1 MRGVR
6 PAGAAR
12 RHQGAGRGDQVD
24 RNACRRIQWEQ
35 GAALTEGVFGNVVMA
50 MMVHA
55 ASEQICA
62 HSSRTV
68 TGVGTRYT
76 EQATYWVRDRLIGR
90 LAQGA
95 LSAGGVL

>member
-1 MRGVR
+1 
-6 PAGAAR
+6 
-12 RHQGAGRGDQVD
+12 
-24 RNACRRIQWEQ
+24 
-35 GAALTEGVFGNVVMA
+35 VVMA

-76 EQATYWVRDRLIGR
+76 EQASYWVRDRLIGR

-95 LSAGGVL
+95 LGAGGVL